1 MAPVAKLEERA
12 VSEARAELERA
23 LVRWR
28 EAVGELPETQTD
40 SGVPVAPIYTPLDSP
55 DEAYLERVGLPG
67 EYPFARGIYGS
78 MYRGRLFT
86 MRLYAGW
93 GGPEDTNERFRYL
106 LEQGQTG
113 LSVALDLPTQM
124 GMDSDHPSAAGEVG
138 KVGVAIDSLAD
149 LERVFDGIPL
159 ARVSTSFTIN
169 ATAAI
174 LLAMYQVVGEKQGVD
189 PAELRGTV
197 QNDILKEFLARKA
210 YIYPPGPSLRLVADV
225 IEYSSRHLPKFNPI
239 SVCGFH
245 LRQAGCD
252 AVQEIAYTL
261 ANASA
266 YIRSVVERGLD
277 IDEFAG
283 RFSFNISTM
292 RDFFEEIAKHRAA
305 RRLWAR
311 LMRERFG
318 ARDPRSWTLRL
329 YSGGDGTQL
338 TGIEPLNNAI
348 RTTLQ
353 TLAIVLAGAQAVHTM
368 SYDEALALPS
378 EEAALLALRTQ
389 QIIAHESGV
398 VRTIDP
404 LGGSYYLEALT
415 DELERRTEALLEE
428 IERDGVVQGIADG
441 SLELAIAESSY
452 RQQHAI
458 ESGERVVVGVNRF
471 QNAGA
476 EAQEVEILQVPEEVR
491 ARQLARLAETKAA
504 RDGKR
509 VRAALAAVTAAAA
522 AGENVVP
529 SVVEAVRVYA
539 TVGEISAAL
548 GEIFGS
554 HRAST
559 VV

>member
-1 MAPVAKLEERA
+1 VAKLEERA

-28 EAVGELPETQTD
+28 EAVGELPEAHTD
-40 SGVPVAPIYTPLDSP
+40 SGVPVAPIYTPLDAP

-93 GGPEDTNERFRYL
+93 GSPEDTNERFRYL

-149 LERVFDGIPL
+149 MERVFDGIPL
-159 ARVSTSFTIN
+159 GRVSTSFTIN

-277 IDEFAG
+277 VDEFAG

-311 LMRERFG
+311 IMRERFG
-318 ARDPRSWTLRL
+318 ARDPQSWTLRL

-415 DELERRTEALLEE
+415 DELERRAEALLEE

-452 RQQHAI
+452 QQQNAI

-471 QNAGA
+471 QSASA
-476 EAQEVEILQVPEEVR
+476 ETQEVEILQVPEEVR
-491 ARQLARLAETKAA
+491 ARQLARLVETKAA

-509 VRAALAAVTAAAA
+509 VRAALAGVTAAAA

-529 SVVEAVRVYA
+529 SVVEAVRAYA

>member
-1 MAPVAKLEERA
+1 
-12 VSEARAELERA
+12 
-23 LVRWR
+23 
-28 EAVGELPETQTD
+28 
-40 SGVPVAPIYTPLDSP
+40 
-55 DEAYLERVGLPG
+55 
-67 EYPFARGIYGS
+67 
-78 MYRGRLFT
+78 
-86 MRLYAGW
+86 
-93 GGPEDTNERFRYL
+93 
-106 LEQGQTG
+106 
-113 LSVALDLPTQM
+113 
-124 GMDSDHPSAAGEVG
+124 
-138 KVGVAIDSLAD
+138 
-149 LERVFDGIPL
+149 
-159 ARVSTSFTIN
+159 
-169 ATAAI
+169 
-174 LLAMYQVVGEKQGVD
+174 MYQVVGEKQGVD

-277 IDEFAG
+277 VDEFAG

-311 LMRERFG
+311 IMRERFG
-318 ARDPRSWTLRL
+318 ARDPQSWTLRL

-415 DELERRTEALLEE
+415 DELERRAEALLEE

-452 RQQHAI
+452 QQQNAI

-471 QNAGA
+471 QSASA
-476 EAQEVEILQVPEEVR
+476 ETQEVEILQVPEEVR
-491 ARQLARLAETKAA
+491 ARQLARLVETKAA

-509 VRAALAAVTAAAA
+509 VRAALAGVTAAAA

-529 SVVEAVRVYA
+529 SVVEAVRAYA